1 MSKPLDE
8 KDVVVPIEVLSKLLT
23 SSEMR
28 MIQNRWE
35 ILNLLL
41 DGLSIRNVAEK
52 AHVGTDT
59 VMRTSKMLE
68 NEDLRNTLVLIRTG
82 ATQETR
88 RNQWMF
94 GTSRSEEDDD

>member
-1 MSKPLDE
+1 MSKPVGE
-8 KDVVVPIEVLSKLLT
+8 KNVVVPIDVLAKLLT
-23 SSEMR
+23 TSEMR

-41 DGLSIRNVAEK
+41 DGLSIRKVAEE

-82 ATQETR
+82 GTKETQ

-94 GTSRSEEDDD
+94 GTSKNEEDD